1 MSKLNISKIIL
12 IIILLITSFNT
23 FILVRGCKVEKAV
36 QQPVKHI
43 EQKKGYWVEEVPD
56 FEKLKLEI
64 IKGE

>member
-1 MSKLNISKIIL
+1 MRRLNISKIIL
-12 IIILLITSFNT
+12 IIILLMTGFNT
-23 FILVRGCKVEKAV
+23 FILVQGCKVEKPV
-36 QQPVKHI
+36 QQPVEPI